1 MADFPSRVRHFVT
14 LRGLL
19 EHTSSTAR
27 VLDDGRLELEY
38 YDFSPAAH
46 AHLGNDVAWIY
57 RLDSSQKPR
66 LSVLLGARTGS
77 AIPDDQSILDALA
90 QSFADTPQVKAWL
103 LEMKIPFEEEFDSW
117 A

>member
-1 MADFPSRVRHFVT
+1 MAGRPSKGQRCVT

>member
-1 MADFPSRVRHFVT
+1 MADSPSKGRLFVT

-38 YDFSPAAH
+38 YDFSPAAQ

-57 RLDSSQKPR
+57 RLEASQKPR
-66 LSVLLGARTGS
+66 LSALLEARTGS
-77 AIPDDQSILDALA
+77 AIPDDQAILDALV

-103 LEMKIPFEEEFDSW
+103 LEKQIPFEEEFDPW